1 MSDSS
6 SNVHP
11 NASLAAQ
18 QAPTP
23 RAQATNQELALMA
36 DRITDA
42 VLVCDAQ
49 RCIRWA
55 NPAFTRLTGY
65 TLEDAYGRQ
74 VEELLSGPQTDAE
87 AVRRINQWISQ
98 GEGVERVAMCQHHK
112 DGDAFWVER
121 TVQPLPG
128 PDGAVDRYIE
138 ILTDLHAQRW
148 AQQEHHSRLEAEV
161 ALARR
166 TTFLG
171 QLSLGMRGPL
181 NTIVGFSQLLDMDIQ
196 AGPDARRQVGNIQ
209 QAAQQLI
216 HLLDKAVKLANAED
230 RALPVHAQRVNLL
243 AVSKETS
250 HALEAAARE
259 RRVTLVI
266 EGDGPTAWADPV
278 HVRDVL
284 TQVLRFAI
292 SHCPADNTVWVS
304 CRHSPDHGRALIEVN
319 HPGGDGLLPGG
330 DAGRLFE
337 PFKAVPNNAP
347 SARQGQSVD
356 ELDDHGMGLAIA
368 QRLAELMN
376 GGLGVTTALGKGV
389 MFTLNLPLADRLV
402 SPPAAPS
409 AAHPPA
415 GIELPPLRIIHV
427 EDNALNRS
435 LVEALFAAYPQVQLS
450 SFATASQGLAAIQG
464 EMPDVGLVDI
474 NLPDGS
480 GLDLCRTLRA
490 SPLTRRVPL
499 IALSGDALPDHIARA
514 LQAGFNHYLV
524 KPIQLQRLLGILAG
538 MPANPPP
545 R

>member
-18 QAPTP
+18 PGLAP

-112 DGDAFWVER
+112 DGEAFWVER

-128 PDGAVDRYIE
+128 PDGVVDRYIE
-138 ILTDLHAQRW
+138 ILTDLRAQRW
-148 AQQEHHSRLEAEV
+148 AQTEHHSRLEAEV

-196 AGPDARRQVGNIQ
+196 ASPDARRQVGNIQ
-209 QAAQQLI
+209 QAQQLI
-216 HLLDKAVKLANAED
+216 QLLDKAVKLANAED
-230 RALPVHAQRVNLL
+230 RSLPVHAQRVNLL
-243 AVSKETS
+243 AVSKEAS
-250 HALEAAARE
+250 HALEAAARD
-259 RRVTLVI
+259 RRITLVI
-266 EGDGPTAWADPV
+266 EGDSPTGWADPV

-284 TQVLRFAI
+284 TQLLRFAI
-292 SHCPADNTVWVS
+292 SHCPPDNTIWVA

-319 HPGGDGLLPGG
+319 HQGGDGLLPGG
-330 DAGRLFE
+330 DATRLFE
-337 PFKAVPNNAP
+337 PFAAVPGNTP
-347 SARQGQSVD
+347 SPRQTQSFD

-376 GGLGVTTALGKGV
+376 GSLSVSTALGKGV
-389 MFTLNLPLADRLV
+389 MFTLNLPLADRL
-402 SPPAAPS
+402 AAPAVAPS
-409 AAHPPA
+409 PAQPPA

-450 SFATASQGLAAIQG
+450 SFPTASQGLAAIQG
-464 EMPDVGLVDI
+464 EMPDVALVDI

-538 MPANPPP
+538 IPANPP

>member
-18 QAPTP
+18 PGLAP

-112 DGDAFWVER
+112 DGEAFWVER

-128 PDGAVDRYIE
+128 PDGVVDRYIE
-138 ILTDLHAQRW
+138 ILTDLRAQRW
-148 AQQEHHSRLEAEV
+148 AQTEHHSRLEAEV

-196 AGPDARRQVGNIQ
+196 ASPDARRQVGNIQ

-216 HLLDKAVKLANAED
+216 QLLDKAVKLANAED
-230 RALPVHAQRVNLL
+230 RSLPVHAQRVNLL
-243 AVSKETS
+243 AVSKEAS
-250 HALEAAARE
+250 HALEAAARD
-259 RRVTLVI
+259 RRITLVI
-266 EGDGPTAWADPV
+266 EGDSPTGWADPV

-284 TQVLRFAI
+284 TQLLRFAI
-292 SHCPADNTVWVS
+292 SHCPPDNTIWVA

-319 HPGGDGLLPGG
+319 HQGGDGLLPADCGQKKAAAAVGCRLRGGLLYQSSGGKFARCRVGFCAAGAGHLQICRSGSGQIGQGAAGPCAVWGGQRVRAAGQGPLLPGG
-330 DAGRLFE
+330 D
-337 PFKAVPNNAP
+337 
-347 SARQGQSVD
+347 QSVRTS
-356 ELDDHGMGLAIA
+356 LHPG
-368 QRLAELMN
+368 
-376 GGLGVTTALGKGV
+376 
-389 MFTLNLPLADRLV
+389 V
-402 SPPAAPS
+402 SPGAQKGRRVGVCGDLHQAS
-409 AAHPPA
+409 VGAEVRH
-415 GIELPPLRIIHV
+415 LR
-427 EDNALNRS
+427 
-435 LVEALFAAYPQVQLS
+435 
-450 SFATASQGLAAIQG
+450 
-464 EMPDVGLVDI
+464 
-474 NLPDGS
+474 
-480 GLDLCRTLRA
+480 RTL
-490 SPLTRRVPL
+490 
-499 IALSGDALPDHIARA
+499 
-514 LQAGFNHYLV
+514 
-524 KPIQLQRLLGILAG
+524 
-538 MPANPPP
+538 
-545 R
+545 

>member
-18 QAPTP
+18 PGLAP

-112 DGDAFWVER
+112 DGEAFWVER

-128 PDGAVDRYIE
+128 PDGVVDRYIE
-138 ILTDLHAQRW
+138 ILTDLRAQRW
-148 AQQEHHSRLEAEV
+148 AQTEHHSRLEAEV

-196 AGPDARRQVGNIQ
+196 ASPDARRQVGNIQ

-216 HLLDKAVKLANAED
+216 QLLDKAVKLANAED
-230 RALPVHAQRVNLL
+230 RSLPVHAQRVNLL
-243 AVSKETS
+243 AVSKEAS
-250 HALEAAARE
+250 HALEAAARD
-259 RRVTLVI
+259 RRITLVI
-266 EGDGPTAWADPV
+266 EGDSPTGWADPV

-284 TQVLRFAI
+284 TQLLRFAI
-292 SHCPADNTVWVS
+292 SHCPPDNTIWVA

-319 HPGGDGLLPGG
+319 HQGGDG
-330 DAGRLFE
+330 DATRLFE
-337 PFKAVPNNAP
+337 PFAAVPGNTP
-347 SARQGQSVD
+347 SPRQTQSFD

-376 GGLGVTTALGKGV
+376 GSLSVSTALGKGV
-389 MFTLNLPLADRLV
+389 MFTLNLPLADRL
-402 SPPAAPS
+402 AAPAVAPS
-409 AAHPPA
+409 PAQPPA

-450 SFATASQGLAAIQG
+450 SFPTASQGLAAIQG
-464 EMPDVGLVDI
+464 EMPDVALVDI

-538 MPANPPP
+538 IPANPP

>member
-6 SNVHP
+6 TIP
-11 NASLAAQ
+11 P
-18 QAPTP
+18 QAPLAPPTGSTRP
-23 RAQATNQELALMA
+23 AHATNQELALMA

-112 DGDAFWVER
+112 DGEAFWVER

-128 PDGAVDRYIE
+128 PDGSVDRYIE
-138 ILTDLHAQRW
+138 ILTDLRAQRW
-148 AQQEHHSRLEAEV
+148 AQTEHHSRLEAEV

-196 AGPDARRQVGNIQ
+196 AAPDARRQVANIQ

-230 RALPVHAQRVNLL
+230 RSLPVHAQRVNLL
-243 AVSKETS
+243 AVSKEAS
-250 HALEAAARE
+250 HSLEAAARE

-266 EGDGPTAWADPV
+266 EGDAPTAWADPV
-278 HVRDVL
+278 HVRDVV
-284 TQVLRFAI
+284 TQLLRFAI
-292 SHCPADNTVWVS
+292 SHCPPDKTVWMA

-319 HPGGDGLLPGG
+319 HQGGDGLLPGG
-330 DAGRLFE
+330 DANRLFE
-337 PFKAVPNNAP
+337 PFTATAGQKAP
-347 SARQGQSVD
+347 ARQSPGLD

-376 GGLGVTTALGKGV
+376 GSLGVSTALGKGV
-389 MFTLNLPLADRLV
+389 MFTLNLPLADRLAT
-402 SPPAAPS
+402 PAATPS
-409 AAHPPA
+409 PSSPPA

-450 SFATASQGLAAIQG
+450 SFPTASQGLAAIQG
-464 EMPDVGLVDI
+464 EMPDVALVDI

-538 MPANPPP
+538 IPANPP